1 VNCLKILFPILF
13 SPSPK
18 LGEGRGEG
26 LLKNRAREL
35 RKNMTDAERW
45 LWQHLRNRDLSGFKF
60 RRQRPV
66 GPYIVDLVCLERR
79 IVIEI
84 DGGQHVEKAD
94 HDEKRS
100 QYLREKGFEVIRFW
114 NHEVLQN
121 GEAVLESIYS
131 LLRKR

>member
-1 VNCLKILFPILF
+1 M
-13 SPSPK
+13 
-18 LGEGRGEG
+18 
-26 LLKNRAREL
+26 KNRAREL

-45 LWQHLRNRDLSGFKF
+45 LWQQLRNRDLSGFKF

-66 GPYIVDLVCLERR
+66 GPYIVDLVCLEKR

-100 QYLREKGFEVIRFW
+100 QYLREKGLEVIRFW

-131 LLRKR
+131 LLKKR